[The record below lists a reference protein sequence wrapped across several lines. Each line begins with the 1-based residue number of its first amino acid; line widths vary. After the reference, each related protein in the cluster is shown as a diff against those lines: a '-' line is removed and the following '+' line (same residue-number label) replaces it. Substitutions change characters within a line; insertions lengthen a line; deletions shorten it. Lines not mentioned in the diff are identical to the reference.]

1 MAFQLLI
8 SPGPLPLFSIRS
20 DDPDRSKFL
29 ARGAKPFDETISP
42 DKYGLEEM
50 ANTFVLLIKNVDLQD
65 AGSYK
70 CGNDFMAILVGKW
83 TRTNKHFIRLHH
95 DVQKWVLNWL
105 YLTSI
110 LFLFWHEFCNPTP
123 NPNLTLILCVTQ
135 TTPLTPS
142 HFPTPLLNLKW
153 HVTFCRQQKKFF
165 KLHLNPTGLT
175 ASLWFLNF
183 RLNIRDVLRNR
194 WRNDIYHRWPWM

>member
-1 MAFQLLI
+1 
-8 SPGPLPLFSIRS
+8 
-20 DDPDRSKFL
+20 
-29 ARGAKPFDETISP
+29 
-42 DKYGLEEM
+42 M

-105 YLTSI
+105 YPTSI
-110 LFLFWHEFCNPTP
+110 LFLFWHEFRNPTP

-153 HVTFCRQQKKFF
+153 HVTFSRKQKKFF

-194 WRNDIYHRWPWM
+194 WRNDIYHRWVISDDHTSLTHLKYPWIGLPHRHGQKGQKFVRAGFNCIKIQ